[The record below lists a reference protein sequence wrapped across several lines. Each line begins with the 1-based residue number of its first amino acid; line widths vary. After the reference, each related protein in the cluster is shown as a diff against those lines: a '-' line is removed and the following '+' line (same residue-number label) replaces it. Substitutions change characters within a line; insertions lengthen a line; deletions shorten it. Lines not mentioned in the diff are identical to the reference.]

1 MDEET
6 QAWCEANGFT
16 GHTVKAL
23 ITEEFV
29 SMQAIRAMTAD
40 VIASFSLSSAQ
51 RCLLRKAVLKS
62 QSPPPLPP
70 PVPTSTTK
78 DADEMANDLD
88 VLESSILALAQQKD
102 APTEST
108 KTGEGK
114 PSKSIPRAHEAI
126 YIKPRSGKSDSKV
139 NPLDLTYSEFTA
151 GYFSILDGLLQ
162 CGEHAQ
168 AQHLCRYLKF
178 LSKKAIAFS
187 TAAILQ
193 FDDEVRGMV
202 GRGEAAY
209 DDHTSLNHLQA
220 HHFDSSAVKAPNV
233 RPRDR
238 SRKLAAPSL
247 SANTATNG
255 TKILI
260 TVADA
265 ITPTR
270 VSCATPRS
278 MALCFIALNLLLGKN
293 LPLIDQLIHLWQR
306 PTHPHQ
312 PIFLHRTL
320 QIQICSASALLRD
333 ILILGVAKW
342 TLTRIKPLFF
352 RALRMVFI
360 LSTIFLLFR
369 QRIVTIIGAPKI
381 LP

>member
-29 SMQAIRAMTAD
+29 SVQAIRAMTAD

-70 PVPTSTTK
+70 PVPKSTTK
-78 DADEMANDLD
+78 DADQMANDLD

-162 CGEHAQ
+162 GEHAQ
-168 AQHLCRYLKF
+168 AQQLCRYLKF

-187 TAAILQ
+187 TTAILQ
-193 FDDEVRGMV
+193 FDDEFRGMV
-202 GRGEAAY
+202 AARSQS
-209 DDHTSLNHLQA
+209 HSL
-220 HHFDSSAVKAPNV
+220 K
-233 RPRDR
+233 
-238 SRKLAAPSL
+238 
-247 SANTATNG
+247 
-255 TKILI
+255 
-260 TVADA
+260 
-265 ITPTR
+265 
-270 VSCATPRS
+270 
-278 MALCFIALNLLLGKN
+278 
-293 LPLIDQLIHLWQR
+293 
-306 PTHPHQ
+306 
-312 PIFLHRTL
+312 
-320 QIQICSASALLRD
+320 
-333 ILILGVAKW
+333 
-342 TLTRIKPLFF
+342 
-352 RALRMVFI
+352 
-360 LSTIFLLFR
+360 
-369 QRIVTIIGAPKI
+369 
-381 LP
+381 

>member
-16 GHTVKAL
+16 SHTVKAL

-29 SMQAIRAMTAD
+29 SMQAIRAMTAN
-40 VIASFSLSSAQ
+40 VIASFPLSSAQ

-78 DADEMANDLD
+78 DADQMANDLD

-162 CGEHAQ
+162 GGEHAQ
-168 AQHLCRYLKF
+168 AQQLCRYLKF

-187 TAAILQ
+187 TTAILQ
-193 FDDEVRGMV
+193 FDDEFRGMV
-202 GRGEAAY
+202 ARGEAAY
-209 DDHTSLNHLQA
+209 DDHTSLNDLQA

-238 SRKLAAPSL
+238 SR
-247 SANTATNG
+247 
-255 TKILI
+255 I
-260 TVADA
+260 
-265 ITPTR
+265 
-270 VSCATPRS
+270 RS
-278 MALCFIALNLLLGKN
+278 SNSQAGSSKSFGKHSYRWNLNLN
-293 LPLIDQLIHLWQR
+293 LI
-306 PTHPHQ
+306 
-312 PIFLHRTL
+312 
-320 QIQICSASALLRD
+320 
-333 ILILGVAKW
+333 
-342 TLTRIKPLFF
+342 
-352 RALRMVFI
+352 
-360 LSTIFLLFR
+360 
-369 QRIVTIIGAPKI
+369 
-381 LP
+381 

>member
-78 DADEMANDLD
+78 DADQMANDLD

-162 CGEHAQ
+162 GGEHAQ
-168 AQHLCRYLKF
+168 AQQLCRYLKF

-187 TAAILQ
+187 TTAILQ
-193 FDDEVRGMV
+193 FDDEFRGMV
-202 GRGEAAY
+202 ARGEAAY
-209 DDHTSLNHLQA
+209 DDHTSLNDLQA
-220 HHFDSSAVKAPNV
+220 HHFDSSAVKAPHV

-238 SRKLAAPSL
+238 SRIRSSNSQAGSSKSFGKHCY
-247 SANTATNG
+247 NG
-255 TKILI
+255 TKILK

-270 VSCATPRS
+270 VSCAIPRN
-278 MALCFIALNLLLGKN
+278 MALCFIALNLLLGKKSSSN
-293 LPLIDQLIHLWQR
+293 
-306 PTHPHQ
+306 
-312 PIFLHRTL
+312 
-320 QIQICSASALLRD
+320 
-333 ILILGVAKW
+333 
-342 TLTRIKPLFF
+342 
-352 RALRMVFI
+352 
-360 LSTIFLLFR
+360 
-369 QRIVTIIGAPKI
+369 
-381 LP
+381 

>member
-78 DADEMANDLD
+78 DADQMANDLD

-162 CGEHAQ
+162 GGEHAQ
-168 AQHLCRYLKF
+168 AQQLCRYLKF

-187 TAAILQ
+187 TTAILQ
-193 FDDEVRGMV
+193 FDDEFRGMV
-202 GRGEAAY
+202 ARGEAAY
-209 DDHTSLNHLQA
+209 DDHTSLNDLQA
-220 HHFDSSAVKAPNV
+220 HHFDSSAVKAPNKKFKK
-233 RPRDR
+233 
-238 SRKLAAPSL
+238 S
-247 SANTATNG
+247 
-255 TKILI
+255 
-260 TVADA
+260 
-265 ITPTR
+265 
-270 VSCATPRS
+270 
-278 MALCFIALNLLLGKN
+278 KN
-293 LPLIDQLIHLWQR
+293 
-306 PTHPHQ
+306 
-312 PIFLHRTL
+312 
-320 QIQICSASALLRD
+320 
-333 ILILGVAKW
+333 
-342 TLTRIKPLFF
+342 
-352 RALRMVFI
+352 
-360 LSTIFLLFR
+360 
-369 QRIVTIIGAPKI
+369 
-381 LP
+381 